1 MSQSLFLF
9 HKNLCTKIKNPS
21 IFSMMYVGNRNGG
34 RKMVY
39 LILAYFIGFFVVSI
53 VKRFHWSFE
62 DFMDYNTAGILCT
75 ATVIFIMFFTGGIK
89 AEYET
94 DTEYYRIKEIYEDQY
109 FIENTETN
117 EILVFLADETS
128 WKIFPEEKTKIQSTK
143 GQPTIKVKMKKV
155 KEPTRA
161 ETVLFFIS
169 SEGME
174 KEMIQSAILYLP
186 E

>member
-1 MSQSLFLF
+1 M
-9 HKNLCTKIKNPS
+9 
-21 IFSMMYVGNRNGG
+21 NGG

-39 LILAYFIGFFVVSI
+39 LILAYFIGFFIVSI

-75 ATVIFIMFFTGGIK
+75 AAVIFIMFFTGGIK

-94 DTEYYRIKEIYEDQY
+94 NTEYYRIKEIYEDQY

-117 EILVFLADETS
+117 EILVFLAYETS

-155 KEPTRA
+155 KEPTRDRNSIILYIIRRYGKRND
-161 ETVLFFIS
+161 TICHPIS
-169 SEGME
+169 SRIKSEYTE
-174 KEMIQSAILYLP
+174 KFMLRKGE
-186 E
+186 